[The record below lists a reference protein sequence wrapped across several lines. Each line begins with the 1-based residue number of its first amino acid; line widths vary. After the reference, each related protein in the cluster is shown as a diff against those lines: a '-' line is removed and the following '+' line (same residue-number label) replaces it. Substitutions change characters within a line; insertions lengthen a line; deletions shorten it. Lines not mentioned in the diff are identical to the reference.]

1 MNDNLAEIIADEVS
15 KRLRIVDSSYSI
27 PIGISNRH
35 VHLTQEDLEKLFGE
49 GYKLTVKKHVTQP
62 GQFAANETVTIAGPK
77 GAFTNVRILGPVRKY
92 SQIEISRTDSYILG
106 IKPPVRD
113 SGDLKDSG
121 TLVVIGPRNSIIF
134 ENRVICAKRHI
145 HMQPDDAKRYGVKN
159 GDYVDVELKGDKGV
173 ILKNVLIRV
182 DIASKL
188 EMHIDTDEAN
198 CCDAING
205 DLARIIKINN

>member
-1 MNDNLAEIIADEVS
+1 MNDRLAEIIADEVS
-15 KRLRIVDSSYSI
+15 KRLYIKDSSYSI

-35 VHLTQEDLEKLFGE
+35 VHLTQDDLYKLFGE
-49 GYKLTVKKHVTQP
+49 GYKLTVKKYVTQP

-77 GAFTNVRILGPVRKY
+77 GVFTNVRILGPVRKY
-92 SQIEISRTDSYILG
+92 SQIEISRTDSFILG

-113 SGDLKDSG
+113 SGNLEDSE
-121 TLVVIGPRNSIIF
+121 TLVVIGPKSSIIF
-134 ENRVICAKRHI
+134 ENKVICAKRHI
-145 HMQPDDAKRYGVKN
+145 HMQPDDAKRYGVNN
-159 GDYVDVELKGDKGV
+159 GDYVDVELKGDRGI

-205 DLARIIKINN
+205 DLARIIKKK